1 LLREWCS
8 RNQAISM
15 VAGSP
20 VIPFKGGSAPGLVT
34 SQCRPLTVTAWASFP
49 RGSSFL
55 LHNRLGLL
63 TLLSRLLTVCPGCN
77 LSKLIEAISI
87 GSFFPDITRTPYAFQ
102 NCWQC
107 HPQVDVVNLDLECLQ
122 SKDMLKLYES
132 NHSSSHQWCC

>member
-1 LLREWCS
+1 MMVVQPQPGDFYGGWITGDS
-8 RNQAISM
+8 WAIQ
-15 VAGSP
+15 GW
-20 VIPFKGGSAPGLVT
+20 FRHLGLVT
-34 SQCRPLTVTAWASFP
+34 SSQCRLTVTAWASFP

-77 LSKLIEAISI
+77 PLLKLIEQRPYLS

-107 HPQVDVVNLDLECLQ
+107 HPQVDVVNLDLELTRSRICLN
-122 SKDMLKLYES
+122 YES
-132 NHSSSHQWCC
+132 LFQ